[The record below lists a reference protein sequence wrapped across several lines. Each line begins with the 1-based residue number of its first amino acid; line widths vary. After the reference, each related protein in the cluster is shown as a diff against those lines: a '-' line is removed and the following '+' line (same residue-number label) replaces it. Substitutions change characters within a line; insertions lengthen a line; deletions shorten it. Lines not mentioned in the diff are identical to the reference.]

1 MKRKRKYIIYL
12 DILKQNEIISKRDIK
27 IAKYNY
33 KKEKKDERDENL
45 INYGSLILP
54 FFYIAKFLSTFNV

>member
-1 MKRKRKYIIYL
+1 M
-12 DILKQNEIISKRDIK
+12 DILRQNEIISKTDIK
-27 IAKYNY
+27 ITKYYY
-33 KKEKKDERDENL
+33 KKEKNEEGDENL